1 MRKVPE
7 LQLVFDTFE
16 KLIDFVNLNKD
27 KIGDYW
33 WVRYKDN
40 TYHLTIEPKY
50 WLRIIPTND
59 RGSVW
64 DWKEEI
70 KEMREKDKKENQKP
84 KRN

>member
-33 WVRYKDN
+33 
-40 TYHLTIEPKY
+40 
-50 WLRIIPTND
+50 
-59 RGSVW
+59 
-64 DWKEEI
+64 
-70 KEMREKDKKENQKP
+70 
-84 KRN
+84 

>member
-1 MRKVPE
+1 MIKVPE

-16 KLIDFVNLNKD
+16 KLMDFVNLNKD

-50 WLRIIPTND
+50 WLRITPTND
-59 RGSVW
+59 NWGKSVW

-70 KEMREKDKKENQKP
+70 KEMREKDKKNK
-84 KRN
+84 KNK